1 MAPKL
6 VLWAGGSEARERL
19 RQILR
24 RTLAEMR
31 ANGVVLPSTVPDPFP
46 MPPIRTDDTPST
58 YAPRAAE
65 AIIPE
70 PATPAEQTAR
80 PGLIRRAIRSIT
92 NRLADALSAAG
103 RRNRGGTIGNTAREA
118 LRRLRGRE

>member
-1 MAPKL
+1 MM
-6 VLWAGGSEARERL
+6 
-19 RQILR
+19 R
-24 RTLAEMR
+24 RVLAEMR
-31 ANGVVLPSTVPDPFP
+31 ANGVILPSTLPDPFP
-46 MPPIRTDDTPST
+46 MPPVRADDTPST

-65 AIIPE
+65 AVIPE

-103 RRNRGGTIGNTAREA
+103 RRNRGGTTGNAAREA